1 MLNMNALTQVADNEI
16 RINNVV
22 VGRLTDE
29 DATKLLGI
37 IRGMMGTQDTQVAHE
52 VSAPTSGLVFEEDV
66 QAQAKAQAKQIA
78 PAQDYEVVLEGKDNM
93 VWFACNAKDA
103 RQAVNTQLKAAGFT
117 YDKDA
122 ERPDTYKRDYTR
134 DGVTHKAGEHK
145 HGAWVLMNGTKRNLS
160 GAKAWIGK
168 TITVTAA
175 ERQSIRDGW
184 EARKAKR
191 AER

>member
-1 MLNMNALTQVADNEI
+1 MLNMTQAQALADNAI
-16 RINNVV
+16 AINGVV
-22 VGRLTDE
+22 IGHLTDA
-29 DATKLLGI
+29 DAQRI
-37 IRGMMGTQDTQVAHE
+37 WDIVRGMTGTQTQVAHE
-52 VSAPTSGLVFEEDV
+52 VSAPKSGLVFEEDL
-66 QAQAKAQAKQIA
+66 AQAKAQAKQIA

-175 ERQSIRDGW
+175 ERQTIRDGW